1 MATTKKTTSNKVEV
15 VENNIDEKPTNTPAD
30 PAVETIE
37 FPVTLA
43 NGNKVT
49 LEAIKN
55 TKDLDFELLDH
66 AQRGNYATFLAGALT
81 AKSRFLLKNAG
92 AKVRDYEAVSTAYG
106 EAMGAVENTIDH
118 ED

>member
-1 MATTKKTTSNKVEV
+1 MTARKTTSNKVEV
-15 VENNIDEKPTNTPAD
+15 AENTDEKTTTAQE
-30 PAVETIE
+30 ATTVETIE

-55 TKDLDFELLDH
+55 TEDMDFDLLEH
-66 AQRGNYATFLAGALT
+66 AQRGNYAVFLAGALT

-92 AKVRDYEAVSTAYG
+92 AKVRDYETVSTAYG
-106 EAMGAVENTIDH
+106 EAMGAVDNTIDH

>member
-1 MATTKKTTSNKVEV
+1 MTTRKTTSNKVEV
-15 VENNIDEKPTNTPAD
+15 VENQTDEQTTNTPTD
-30 PAVETIE
+30 TGVETIE
-37 FPVTLA
+37 FSVTLA

-49 LEAIKN
+49 LEAIKDPR
-55 TKDLDFELLDH
+55 DLDFELLDH

-92 AKVRDYEAVSTAYG
+92 AKIRDYETISTAYG
-106 EAMGAVENTIDH
+106 EAVGAVENTIDH

>member
-1 MATTKKTTSNKVEV
+1 MTARKTTSNKVEV
-15 VENNIDEKPTNTPAD
+15 VENTDEQTTNTPAD
-30 PAVETIE
+30 TTVETIE
-37 FPVTLA
+37 FSVTLA

-49 LEAIKN
+49 LEAIKD
-55 TKDLDFELLDH
+55 TQDLDFELLDH

-106 EAMGAVENTIDH
+106 EAVGAVENTIDH

>member
-1 MATTKKTTSNKVEV
+1 MTARKTTSNKAEV
-15 VENNIDEKPTNTPAD
+15 AENTDEKTTTAQENTT
-30 PAVETIE
+30 VETIE

-43 NGNKVT
+43 NGNNVT

-55 TKDLDFELLDH
+55 TEDMDFDLLEH
-66 AQRGNYATFLAGALT
+66 AQRGNYAVFLAGALT

-92 AKVRDYEAVSTAYG
+92 AKVRDYETVSTAYG
-106 EAMGAVENTIDH
+106 EAMGAVDNTIDH

>member
-1 MATTKKTTSNKVEV
+1 MTARKTTSNKVEV
-15 VENNIDEKPTNTPAD
+15 VENTDEKTTTAQED
-30 PAVETIE
+30 TAVETIE

-43 NGNKVT
+43 NGNNVT

-55 TKDLDFELLDH
+55 TEDMDFDLLEH
-66 AQRGNYATFLAGALT
+66 AQRGNYAVFLAGALT

-92 AKVRDYEAVSTAYG
+92 AKVRDYETVSTAYG
-106 EAMGAVENTIDH
+106 EAMGAVDNTIDH

>member
-1 MATTKKTTSNKVEV
+1 MTARKTTSNKVEV

-106 EAMGAVENTIDH
+106 EAVGAVENTIDH

>member
-1 MATTKKTTSNKVEV
+1 MATRKTTSNKVEI
-15 VENNIDEKPTNTPAD
+15 VENNTDEKPTNTPED
-30 PAVETIE
+30 TTVETIE

-49 LEAIKN
+49 LEAIKD
-55 TKDLDFELLDH
+55 TQDLDFELLDH

-106 EAMGAVENTIDH
+106 EAVGAVENTIDH

>member
-1 MATTKKTTSNKVEV
+1 MTARKTTSNKVEV
-15 VENNIDEKPTNTPAD
+15 AENTDEKTTTAQESTT
-30 PAVETIE
+30 VETIE

-43 NGNKVT
+43 NGNTVT

-55 TKDLDFELLDH
+55 TEDMDFDLLEH
-66 AQRGNYATFLAGALT
+66 AQRGNYAVFLAGALT

-92 AKVRDYEAVSTAYG
+92 AKVRDYETVSTAYG
-106 EAMGAVENTIDH
+106 EAMGAVDNTIDH

>member
-1 MATTKKTTSNKVEV
+1 MATRKTTSNKVEI
-15 VENNIDEKPTNTPAD
+15 VENNTDEKTTNTPEGTT
-30 PAVETIE
+30 VETIE

-49 LEAIKN
+49 LEAIKYPQ
-55 TKDLDFELLDH
+55 DLDFELLDH

-106 EAMGAVENTIDH
+106 EAVGAVENTIDH